1 MNTLRK
7 LVEQIY
13 EVCTEDLSANLGYTD
28 HIEYIEYR
36 IQGGLKSEEDW
47 FRDQC
52 KPISK

>member
-13 EVCTEDLSANLGYTD
+13 QVSMEDLNASCTYSD

-36 IQGGLKSEEDW
+36 IQGGLKSESEW
-47 FRDQC
+47 FAEQC
-52 KPISK
+52 KPIS